1 MFEKETLKILSDAGI
16 LKNNNFYDPENL
28 ALVHHVNQALRAN
41 HIFEL
46 GKDYIIKDNSLK
58 IIDELT
64 GRILE
69 GRRFGD
75 GLHQALEAKEKIEI
89 QAENQTLA
97 SITYQNYFKLYKKIS
112 GCTGTAATEA
122 EEFLEIYN
130 LPVVV
135 IPTNKLM
142 IRKDFNDQI
151 FRTEKEK
158 YNAITKKIIEC
169 NKIGQPVL
177 VGTTSIEKSEKISE
191 FLIKNN
197 IKHNVLNAKQH
208 EKEAEIVAA
217 AGKPGAVTI
226 ATNMAGRGT
235 DIKLGGLEEDKN
247 YIYPLEAY
255 EKLIDSN
262 TRVVTV
268 AWVTYG
274 VGYRADL
281 RALAELCHS
290 RDALLFVD
298 GVQGVGILNERIDDL
313 GVDALSAGGHKAM
326 FSLAGAGFL
335 YVRKEIISQIDPP
348 YAAKFSFTS
357 NDRMKEKVKLAADAH
372 RFEYGNPNYLGT
384 FVQRRGCEFIKSI
397 GLNHIEDRVK
407 ELSTFLIE
415 SALQRGYKIRTP
427 RGWHQRAGIVSMD
440 MGKDAQVIADSL
452 AEQKIRVSC
461 KDSHLRA
468 TVHFYNNE
476 DDIVRYLDILG
487 TV

>member
-1 MFEKETLKILSDAGI
+1 MTVSKNAPDWGTIRKLFPATRDFVYLDGANKGALPICVEDATQDWLRIVYEEAGIGAFSMDEIERTRDAVATTFGAPSECIALVKNTSEGINILAQGIGLHPGENVILSRGEHE
-16 LKNNNFYDPENL
+16 NNTFPWR
-28 ALVHHVNQALRAN
+28 H
-41 HIFEL
+41 
-46 GKDYIIKDNSLK
+46 
-58 IIDELT
+58 
-64 GRILE
+64 LE
-69 GRRFGD
+69 SRGV
-75 GLHQALEAKEKIEI
+75 EI
-89 QAENQTLA
+89 RW
-97 SITYQNYFKLYKKIS
+97 
-112 GCTGTAATEA
+112 
-122 EEFLEIYN
+122 
-130 LPVVV
+130 V
-135 IPTNKLM
+135 
-142 IRKDFNDQI
+142 
-151 FRTEKEK
+151 
-158 YNAITKKIIEC
+158 
-169 NKIGQPVL
+169 
-177 VGTTSIEKSEKISE
+177 
-191 FLIKNN
+191 
-197 IKHNVLNAKQH
+197 
-208 EKEAEIVAA
+208 
-217 AGKPGAVTI
+217 
-226 ATNMAGRGT
+226 
-235 DIKLGGLEEDKN
+235 EEDEN
-247 YIYPLEAY
+247 NIYPLETY

-281 RALAELCHS
+281 RALSELCHS

-298 GVQGVGILNERIDDL
+298 GVQGVAILNQRIDEL

-357 NDRMKEKVKLAADAH
+357 NDRMREKVELATDAH

-415 SALQRGYKIRTP
+415 SALQRGYTIRTP
-427 RGWHQRAGIVSMD
+427 RNWHQRAGIVSMD

-461 KDSHLRA
+461 KDGHLRA

-476 DDIVRYLDILG
+476 DDIIRYLDALG

>member
-1 MFEKETLKILSDAGI
+1 MTASETAPDSDTIRKLFPATNDFVYLDGANKGALPKCVGEATQDWLRIVYDKAGI
-16 LKNNNFYDPENL
+16 GAF
-28 ALVHHVNQALRAN
+28 
-41 HIFEL
+41 
-46 GKDYIIKDNSLK
+46 SM
-58 IIDELT
+58 DE
-64 GRILE
+64 
-69 GRRFGD
+69 
-75 GLHQALEAKEKIEI
+75 IERTRN
-89 QAENQTLA
+89 AV
-97 SITYQNYFKLYKKIS
+97 
-112 GCTGTAATEA
+112 AATFGA
-122 EEFLEIYN
+122 S
-130 LPVVV
+130 P
-135 IPTNKLM
+135 
-142 IRKDFNDQI
+142 
-151 FRTEKEK
+151 
-158 YNAITKKIIEC
+158 EC
-169 NKIGQPVL
+169 IA
-177 VGTTSIEKSEKISE
+177 
-191 FLIKNN
+191 LIKNTSEGIN
-197 IKHNVLNAKQH
+197 ILAQG
-208 EKEAEIVAA
+208 I
-217 AGKPGAVTI
+217 GLKPGENVI
-226 ATNMAGRGT
+226 LSRGEHENNT
-235 DIKLGGLEEDKN
+235 FPWRHLENRGVEIRWVEEDKN
-247 YIYPLEAY
+247 NIYPLEAY

-262 TRVVTV
+262 TRVITV

-298 GVQGVGILNERIDDL
+298 GVQGVAILNERIDDL

-415 SALQRGYKIRTP
+415 SALQRGHKIRTP
-427 RGWHQRAGIVSMD
+427 RDWHQRAGIVSMD